1 MKKDILIPLVIISL
15 GLIFVIINIFVF
27 LSKGNEWFIKKK
39 LKIGALI
46 LTLTSIAACHTIHQP
61 TCYDVTVVKPTENED
76 SIANLKRQDSINMAQ
91 NQTRINDSIAKANDE
106 QRKKDSIAK
115 IKPVKGD
122 SIVPTCYKPPPPTC
136 YAPPSNHKD
145 K

>member
-1 MKKDILIPLVIISL
+1 MKKEILIPLVIMIL

-27 LSKGNEWFIKKK
+27 FSKGNAWFIKKK

-46 LTLTSIAACHTIHQP
+46 LTFTSIAACHTIHQP
-61 TCYDVTVVKPTENED
+61 TCYDVTAVEPTENMD
-76 SIANLKRQDSINMAQ
+76 SIANAKRQDSIKMAQ
-91 NQTRINDSIAKANDE
+91 KHINDSIANANNE

-122 SIVPTCYKPPPPTC
+122 SIIPTCYKAPPPKTC
-136 YAPPSNHKD
+136 YAPPRNQKEN
-145 K
+145 

>member
-1 MKKDILIPLVIISL
+1 MKKEILIPLVIIIL

-27 LSKGNEWFIKKK
+27 FSKGNAWFIKKK

-61 TCYDVTVVKPTENED
+61 TCFTVIEPKGNTD
-76 SIANLKRQDSINMAQ
+76 SVINAKKQDSIRMVE
-91 NQTRINDSIAKANDE
+91 NQKYINDSIAAANEE
-106 QRKKDSIAK
+106 QRKKDSIAN
-115 IKPVKGD
+115 IKPIKGD
-122 SIVPTCYKPPPPTC
+122 TIQPKCYKMPPPKTC
-136 YAPPSNHKD
+136 YAPPRKQPE